1 MQCLLVNIKIAFMN
15 WGTRI
20 FIAYLAGVL
29 FISYFVIRS
38 MLLTTEM
45 AEEDYYG
52 KELAFNTHI
61 QGVDN
66 AKKLSQPI
74 TITNKDSQIEVVIDS
89 LSARS
94 IKNGAIHFY
103 NPAAEKAD
111 KKMVLNPS
119 DGIYFFEK
127 SSFIKGKYIVRVS
140 FELEGKPYFTE
151 ETIFIK

>member
-1 MQCLLVNIKIAFMN
+1 MN

-52 KELAFNTHI
+52 KELTFNTHI

-66 AKKLSQPI
+66 AKNLSQPI

-89 LSARS
+89 LSAHS

-103 NPAAEKAD
+103 NPASEKAD
-111 KKMVLNPS
+111 KKMTLNPS
-119 DGIYFFEK
+119 NGIYFFEK
-127 SSFIKGKYIVRVS
+127 NTFIKGKYIVRVS
-140 FELEGKPYFTE
+140 FELDGKPYFTE
-151 ETIFIK
+151 ETLFIK